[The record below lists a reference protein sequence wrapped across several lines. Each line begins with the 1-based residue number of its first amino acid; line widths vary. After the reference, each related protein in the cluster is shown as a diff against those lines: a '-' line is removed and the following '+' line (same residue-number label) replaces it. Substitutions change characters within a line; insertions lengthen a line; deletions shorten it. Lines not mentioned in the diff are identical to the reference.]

1 MPELWLAPD
10 HTGDNGT
17 GFRNLEGR
25 RAFLKK
31 TMPDSPPFAYHRP
44 ELHESLLRGEREIR
58 ALMSG
63 SEYEQKAPQILVEEN
78 SDHPFVYRMLN
89 GWASRIR
96 TLADGREQCILIFL
110 PGDLFAV
117 KSMFMARH
125 PDSIRVLCPSRLQ
138 RIDHRE
144 LHRAFLGDPDIAN
157 RCIWQ
162 VMEEERRLH
171 NWVVSLGQGSA
182 EERLAMLLVD
192 FHGRLADSG
201 AIEASALS
209 YPMPL
214 TQVQLADH
222 LGITAIHVNRVLRVF
237 RENRLAQVR
246 DGEVA
251 ILDLEGLATVARPL
265 LDPYQ
270 RSSPHYVGELEN
282 IEGG

>member
-1 MPELWLAPD
+1 MPA
-10 HTGDNGT
+10 T
-17 GFRNLEGR
+17 
-25 RAFLKK
+25 AQ
-31 TMPDSPPFAYHRP
+31 FAHDRP
-44 ELHESLLRGEREIR
+44 ELHASLLRGEQKIR

-63 SEYEQKAPQILVEEN
+63 AEYEHKAPHILVEEN
-78 SDHPFVYRMLN
+78 SDHPFIYRMLT
-89 GWASRIR
+89 GWAARIR
-96 TLADGREQCILIFL
+96 TLPDGREQCILIFL

-117 KSMFMARH
+117 KSLLVARH

-144 LHRAFLGDPDIAN
+144 LHTAFLADPDIAN
-157 RCIWQ
+157 RCLWQ

-201 AIEASALS
+201 AIESSARS
-209 YPMPL
+209 YRMPL

-222 LGITAIHVNRVLRVF
+222 LGITSIHVNRVLRVF
-237 RENRLAQVR
+237 RENGLAQVR
-246 DGEVA
+246 DGEVS
-251 ILDLEGLATVARPL
+251 ILDLERLAELAHPL

-270 RSSPHYVGELEN
+270 RSSPHYVGELESVTRQ
-282 IEGG
+282 